1 MDYENNKIVHSFCLV
16 GTCEPLNTLKLSV
29 FALLNY
35 QPPLYR
41 KPRNKLDSITQH
53 TIG

>member
-1 MDYENNKIVHSFCLV
+1 MKITKLSTVFVLV

-35 QPPLYR
+35 LPPLYC
-41 KPRNKLDSITQH
+41 KPRNKLDIITQR